1 MAAIVGAAVPAA
13 GASDPGSSAAALRAE
28 NDRLAAE
35 SRAAVLDL
43 YSLDARLLAADRR
56 LDALRAET
64 RRLRAERGRLVD
76 AERLARRGIVV
87 SQRQLAQRL
96 CQLYDQGDV
105 SPLEVVLGSHS
116 LNDALTQLDEIDRVA
131 SLNDAVID
139 QLRTA
144 KIRLASVSRALAS
157 RSTRLAAAVRAAA
170 ATRASLAA
178 TKAER
183 TAFVAQLSRRR
194 DLNAAEIV
202 RLEAQAQ
209 AAESRAQSLSGGAT
223 PAATEVRFVSP
234 PLASTPPA
242 AGGGRTLT
250 VTITGYALPGRTA
263 TGIPVGWGVAA
274 VDPSV
279 IPLGTHISVPGYGD
293 AVAADVGGAIVGSRV
308 DLWFPTVA
316 QAHQWGL
323 RTVTISLH

>member
-1 MAAIVGAAVPAA
+1 MTAIVGAAVPAA

-56 LDALRAET
+56 LEALRAEA
-64 RRLRAERGRLVD
+64 RRLRAERGRLVH
-76 AERLARRGIVV
+76 AQRLARRGIAV

-105 SPLEVVLGSHS
+105 SALEVVLGAHS
-116 LNDALTQLDEIDRVA
+116 LNDALTQLDEIGRVA

-144 KIRLASVSRALAS
+144 KVRLASVSRTLAS
-157 RSTRLAAAVRAAA
+157 RSTRLAATVRADA

-183 TAFVAQLSRRR
+183 TAFVAQLARRR

-209 AAESRAQSLSGGAT
+209 AAESRAQSLSGGTT
-223 PAATEVRFVSP
+223 PPATEVRFVSP
-234 PLASTPPA
+234 PLASAPPA
-242 AGGGRTLT
+242 AGSGRTLT

-323 RTVTISLH
+323 RTVTIALH